1 MRQRFFNLTTGT
13 LSDLLDQQIS
23 QHETCVRTHVMFA
36 VVPRQRQRVLLEG
49 ELLRHVLHV
58 LVHHEAFLL
67 DILSH
72 ILSHIL
78 AKILRMNKRNLLLLF
93 RRLVVDNKYTPQRQR
108 VLLEGELLRHVLHVL
123 VHHEAFLLDILSHIL
138 SHILAKILRM
148 NKRNLLL
155 LFRRLVVDNKYTPQ
169 TTPMF
174 SWPFLLHLLRHLRSV
189 VDLPKTCQR
198 KKRRR

>member
-93 RRLVVDNKYTPQRQR
+93 RRLVVDNKYTPQ
-108 VLLEGELLRHVLHVL
+108 
-123 VHHEAFLLDILSHIL
+123 
-138 SHILAKILRM
+138 
-148 NKRNLLL
+148 
-155 LFRRLVVDNKYTPQ
+155 